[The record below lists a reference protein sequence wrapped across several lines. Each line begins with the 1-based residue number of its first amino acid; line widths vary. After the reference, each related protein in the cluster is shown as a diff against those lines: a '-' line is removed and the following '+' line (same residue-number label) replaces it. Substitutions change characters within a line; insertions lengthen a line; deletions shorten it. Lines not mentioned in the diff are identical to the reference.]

1 MHLEKKIK
9 VLKGDIFNYIV
20 GRKHAHRIEAF
31 LDIEEEGRYEVHQT
45 FIYDSKI
52 GAKEVQDLNYLNFFM
67 EVEKFRHRMSTK
79 INPRRSEILRISEEL
94 AEISPETIKLPSSD
108 FPKVNSKVAEIFDL
122 KNFNQLKYLDAKMS
136 EEDLLKN
143 KPFFHYM
150 YYPFSYHSH
159 NF

>member
-20 GRKHAHRIEAF
+20 GRKHAHPIEAF
-31 LDIEEEGRYEVHQT
+31 LDLEEEGRYEVHQT

-67 EVEKFRHRMSTK
+67 EVEKCRHRMSTK

-94 AEISPETIKLPSSD
+94 AEIGPEIIKLPSLD
-108 FPKVNSKVAEIFDL
+108 FSKSTKVAEIFEL
-122 KNFNQLKYLDAKMS
+122 ENFSQLKYLDAKMS
-136 EEDLLKN
+136 EEDLLK
-143 KPFFHYM
+143 KKYQKQQTDLYGGLF
-150 YYPFSYHSH
+150 
-159 NF
+159 

>member
-9 VLKGDIFNYIV
+9 VLKEDIFNYIV
-20 GRKHAHRIEAF
+20 WRKHAHPIEAF

-79 INPRRSEILRISEEL
+79 LNPRRSEILRISEEL
-94 AEISPETIKLPSSD
+94 AEIAPETIKLPSSD
-108 FPKVNSKVAEIFDL
+108 FSKVSGKVAEIFKL
-122 KNFNQLKYLDAKMS
+122 ENSSQLTYLDAKMS
-136 EEDLLKN
+136 EEDLLK
-143 KPFFHYM
+143 KRYEKQQKDLYGGLF
-150 YYPFSYHSH
+150 
-159 NF
+159 